1 MEEFNKEEFLA
12 ELQES
17 CKQIAERS
25 GQLGVFMGI
34 DAGLQ
39 MVEKLLDREDIP
51 DPMPKEL
58 LRIIIKE
65 FHKENENNKQEWMQ
79 SSAQ

>member
-25 GQLGVFMGI
+25 GQLGVFIGI

-39 MVEKLLDREDIP
+39 MVEKLLDREEIP
-51 DPMPKEL
+51 DSMPKEL
-58 LRIIIKE
+58 LRIIIKQ

>member
-12 ELQES
+12 ELQKS
-17 CKQIAERS
+17 CKEIAERS
-25 GQLGVFMGI
+25 GQLGIFIGI

-58 LRIIIKE
+58 LRTFIKE
-65 FHKENENNKQEWMQ
+65 FRKENENNKQKWM
-79 SSAQ
+79 

>member
-1 MEEFNKEEFLA
+1 MAEFNKEDFLTDLKKDYR
-12 ELQES
+12 E
-17 CKQIAERS
+17 I
-25 GQLGVFMGI
+25 GQLGISMGI

-51 DPMPKEL
+51 DLLPKEL
-58 LRIIIKE
+58 LRILIKE
-65 FHKENENNKQEWMQ
+65 LRKENENNKQEWIL

>member
-39 MVEKLLDREDIP
+39 MVEKLLDREEIP

>member
-1 MEEFNKEEFLA
+1 MAEFNKEEFLA
-12 ELQES
+12 ELQKS
-17 CKQIAERS
+17 CKEIAERS
-25 GQLGVFMGI
+25 GQLGIFIGI

-58 LRIIIKE
+58 LRTFVKE
-65 FHKENENNKQEWMQ
+65 FRKENENNKQKWIL

>member
-1 MEEFNKEEFLA
+1 MA
-12 ELQES
+12 ELQKS
-17 CKQIAERS
+17 CKEIAERS
-25 GQLGVFMGI
+25 GQLGIFIGI

-58 LRIIIKE
+58 LRTFIKE
-65 FHKENENNKQEWMQ
+65 FRKENENNKQKWM
-79 SSAQ
+79 

>member
-12 ELQES
+12 ELQKSYKETV
-17 CKQIAERS
+17 ERS
-25 GQLGVFMGI
+25 GQLGVFIGI

-51 DPMPKEL
+51 DPLPKEL
-58 LRIIIKE
+58 LRILIKE
-65 FHKENENNKQEWMQ
+65 FHKGNENNKQEWIL

>member
-12 ELQES
+12 ELQKSYKET
-17 CKQIAERS
+17 AERS
-25 GQLGVFMGI
+25 GQLGVFIGI

-51 DPMPKEL
+51 DLLPKEL
-58 LRIIIKE
+58 LRILIKE
-65 FHKENENNKQEWMQ
+65 FRKGNENNKQEWIL

>member
-12 ELQES
+12 ELQKS
-17 CKQIAERS
+17 CKEIAERS
-25 GQLGVFMGI
+25 GQLGIFIGI

-39 MVEKLLDREDIP
+39 MVEKLLDREGIP

-58 LRIIIKE
+58 LRTFIKE
-65 FHKENENNKQEWMQ
+65 FRKENENNKQKWIL